1 MTRDMKPLTDSGVSG
16 DPPAHP
22 PSDEDRRGD
31 PRHPIERPCRV
42 ASGGRWICARGR
54 TLNASRQGLLV
65 CVESERAWEPGDTLA
80 VAVDWR
86 GHAVL
91 GPSNVLEGKVVRV
104 ERATALT
111 QRLAIQLQ
119 AEHAIPVESH
129 LDRLAAWATP
139 ERARP
144 THRGSDSWIPARAA

>member
-1 MTRDMKPLTDSGVSG
+1 MKPLTDSGLSG
-16 DPPAHP
+16 DSPTRR
-22 PSDEDRRGD
+22 PSEEERRGD
-31 PRHPIERPCRV
+31 LRHPIERPCRV

-65 CVESERAWEPGDTLA
+65 CVETERAWEPGDTLA

-91 GPSNVLEGKVVRV
+91 GPSSVVEGKVVRV

-119 AEHAIPVESH
+119 AEHTIPVETH
-129 LDRLAAWATP
+129 LDHLAARATP

-144 THRGSDSWIPARAA
+144 VRRGSDSWVPARAA